1 MSFCTTRF
9 HLSTAICNIRL
20 PHPIFSGLNMDAEES
35 KGQIPIR
42 HKRQVKS
49 YLKSTFFAAR
59 QSNKT
64 AISVSSSA
72 LR

>member
-9 HLSTAICNIRL
+9 HLSTEICNIRL

-42 HKRQVKS
+42 HKRRVKS
-49 YLKSTFFAAR
+49 YLKFTFLQHDIIKQKPPSRRAVAR
-59 QSNKT
+59 
-64 AISVSSSA
+64 
-72 LR
+72 